1 MFLGSGFCLRLPP
14 VHTLRWIPCLWLVV
28 GSTKPPQW
36 TFTTKFY
43 AMRGTRT
50 KKDPR
55 YNLESFSVFVL
66 INVLRTPKPYKI
78 RVFKL
83 ICRLLVALP
92 EHLKSTLNIYKCYEQ
107 CQILIEITFIHYRYI
122 IENCCFFKI
131 ESIFIAD
138 LYLSNHIFYKITNI
152 YEHNEGLR

>member
-1 MFLGSGFCLRLPP
+1 MSKYFSNLL
-14 VHTLRWIPCLWLVV
+14 
-28 GSTKPPQW
+28 
-36 TFTTKFY
+36 TTII
-43 AMRGTRT
+43 T
-50 KKDPR
+50 
-55 YNLESFSVFVL
+55 
-66 INVLRTPKPYKI
+66 NVLRTPKPYKI
-78 RVFKL
+78 RVFKP

-92 EHLKSTLNIYKCYEQ
+92 EHLKSALNISKCYEQ